1 MQPRTRRWLTDLL
14 RAGAYIERKTAGRTV
29 RDYGADEDLR
39 SIIERKFEIIG
50 EVLVRVRD
58 HDPATVAR
66 ITDFQK
72 IIGLRN
78 VLSHA
83 YDDVSPERMWIV
95 IQTALP
101 ILMTEVEAIL
111 EDDQTEPS

>member
-1 MQPRTRRWLTDLL
+1 MQPRIRRWLGDIL
-14 RAGAYIERKTAGRTV
+14 RAGAYIQDKAAERTV
-29 RDYGADEDLR
+29 IDYSRDEDLR

-50 EVLVRVRD
+50 EALVRVRD

-83 YDDVSPERMWIV
+83 YDDVAPERMWV
-95 IQTALP
+95 TIQTALP

-111 EDDQTEPS
+111 GDDQAEAS

>member
-1 MQPRTRRWLTDLL
+1 MQPRSRRWLADIL
-14 RAGAYIERKTAGRTV
+14 RAGMYIQNKAQGRTAT
-29 RDYGADEDLR
+29 DYEQDEDLR

-50 EVLVRVRD
+50 ESLVRIRD

-72 IIGLRN
+72 VIGLRN

-83 YDDVSPERMWIV
+83 YDDVAPERMWV
-95 IQTALP
+95 TIQTALP

-111 EDDQTEPS
+111 GDDQTEAL